1 MLKSRETTY
10 LDQLVEVAS
19 FIPSMLTTESA
30 KMLYALCYM
39 QRLEGHVVEV
49 GSWQGYSTSFLARAV
64 KDSKNGSLYAID
76 HFKGNIGK
84 EHFYTIGSQDLSDL
98 RKGFEANL
106 IKVGLFDYVNLL
118 AMSNDQAAKEL
129 EGKKIRFLFI
139 DGDHTKE
146 GVEKDVSLFFPL
158 LVPGSIVVFDDFR
171 HEAPGLVEA
180 LDALLKNRYFER
192 VFAYRNTLVVMT

>member
-1 MLKSRETTY
+1 MKYLLKKVIEKLGFRLTRISAGSNKKLPEVMLKSRETTY

-139 DGDHTKE
+139 EPK
-146 GVEKDVSLFFPL
+146 
-158 LVPGSIVVFDDFR
+158 R
-171 HEAPGLVEA
+171 RQA
-180 LDALLKNRYFER
+180 RW
-192 VFAYRNTLVVMT
+192 